1 MDHLTFDTVV
11 IGTGA
16 AGYNAANEIRKLCE
30 KSVCI
35 VTEGKSCGT
44 SRNTGSDKQTY
55 YKLTLSGDTPD
66 SVRRMAED
74 LFNGGAVDGD
84 NALCE
89 AALSVRCFN
98 NLCSLGVPFPVN
110 RYGEYIGYKTDH
122 DPFMRATSAGPLTS
136 KFMTEA
142 LERQA
147 EKLAIPIFDDLLAVE
162 ILKNGNLPS
171 VHFHALRHSF
181 ASCCIKLGF
190 DIKAL
195 SEILGHSSV
204 EITLNR
210 YVHSSFEQKAEYMKR
225 LEFAV

>member
-1 MDHLTFDTVV
+1 MNFVK
-11 IGTGA
+11 I
-16 AGYNAANEIRKLCE
+16 
-30 KSVCI
+30 
-35 VTEGKSCGT
+35 
-44 SRNTGSDKQTY
+44 SDDDY
-55 YKLTLSGDTPD
+55 ILSGN
-66 SVRRMAED
+66 EK
-74 LFNGGAVDGD
+74 
-84 NALCE
+84 
-89 AALSVRCFN
+89 
-98 NLCSLGVPFPVN
+98 PVEP
-110 RYGEYIGYKTDH
+110 RVMQYRFAK
-122 DPFMRATSAGPLTS
+122 
-136 KFMTEA
+136 
-142 LERQA
+142 
-147 EKLAIPIFDDLLAVE
+147 